1 MEVCLV
7 PLLSPIWR
15 CLKTR
20 RVLFAWLAAS
30 LAATVTGPF
39 DTYTWMP
46 FWTRAAYWF
55 GLIAVSVSLGYGV
68 RRMTERHLGNKLGFA
83 QVEAI
88 RILLFSAIYAPVV
101 YMVTDAL
108 MGVEVSPNM
117 VFWELFILIGLIC
130 TIMSAIGYF
139 ILGIGIPEPPFR
151 PRLADRL
158 PDGAQVRSSG
168 CRSMTIMSR
177 SSWKT
182 AAITGC

>member
-1 MEVCLV
+1 M
-7 PLLSPIWR
+7 
-15 CLKTR
+15 
-20 RVLFAWLAAS
+20 
-30 LAATVTGPF
+30 
-39 DTYTWMP
+39 
-46 FWTRAAYWF
+46 
-55 GLIAVSVSLGYGV
+55 SVSLGYGV